1 MWSQLLFSYQQG
13 RLLFFRNRLNASDII
28 CSWQICAHLSFFFSY
43 VLIFPSIFLRTELGR
58 LVYNSMR
65 ASFSPYWIYLNM
77 CAYLFQPSET
87 SLSSLSAQRQWLLHL
102 QLLLLAP
109 NSSRMNCKPR
119 RFENTSFSMYSA
131 TYLPIQASAFT
142 VVICVKCGSVQIP
155 AESLSEDKSNKIPL
169 NIIEHFVPI
178 CAQ

>member
-1 MWSQLLFSYQQG
+1 MHLTLHVPDKYVVIF
-13 RLLFFRNRLNASDII
+13 LFF
-28 CSWQICAHLSFFFSY
+28 FFPTF
-43 VLIFPSIFLRTELGR
+43 LFFPVFFWELKLGR
-58 LVYNSMR
+58 LVYNSLR
-65 ASFSPYWIYLNM
+65 ASFPPFLIYLNM

-87 SLSSLSAQRQWLLHL
+87 SLSSLSARRQWLLGL

-119 RFENTSFSMYSA
+119 VFENTSFSMYSA

-142 VVICVKCGSVQIP
+142 VVIRVKCGSVQIP

-169 NIIEHFVPI
+169 NIIEHFVPT